1 MSSQEVR
8 IYSADSQD
16 ILVATYTQKA
26 LDFAYYL
33 VSFASL
39 QNDQKILGVPLVFL
53 KWAEAPP
60 NLQGMIDSSIA
71 ELVGVGVTQSVE

>member
-8 IYSADSQD
+8 LYSADSQA
-16 ILVATYTQKA
+16 ILVTTYTQKA

-33 VSFASL
+33 ISFASL
-39 QNDQKILGVPLVFL
+39 QNDQQILGVPLVFL

-60 NLQGMIDSSIA
+60 NLQGGSSIA
-71 ELVGVGVTQSVE
+71 EFVGVGVTQSVE